1 LTPAQ
6 CARSPA
12 VARQLGVSRSS
23 ASREANAPGTRVLM
37 AQLLEPR
44 RDRIS
49 RVFDQVLAIIDNA
62 FQARRTLVVKGA
74 VVDAGPDHY
83 ARLEAGKLVVRLLC
97 HAR

>member
-1 LTPAQ
+1 M
-6 CARSPA
+6 
-12 VARQLGVSRSS
+12 
-23 ASREANAPGTRVLM
+23 RVLM